1 MKIVQ
6 KIREI
11 NFHKTKNLWILFL
24 KSKYFNG
31 GEG

>member
-11 NFHKTKNLWILFL
+11 NFHKKILQ
-24 KSKYFNG
+24 KSAIWRDNALFVSKA
-31 GEG
+31 

>member
-11 NFHKTKNLWILFL
+11 NFHKTKKFL
-24 KSKYFNG
+24 NSFFKMYFNG